1 MKTILLPLNKEEN
14 DNLAIQAGL
23 DIARRLKTH
32 VTFLLSRPEFD
43 GVPLYAHS
51 VTASGY
57 VALMNDL
64 KSASEQREVGVK
76 KWLTAAGVKVV
87 TEADADG
94 QSMIDAQASFVV
106 GIGHDDDVVRRFSAV
121 HDAIVFSR
129 PSPDSGNL
137 EVSSLMKGALEYS
150 GRPILVMT
158 GMLRRDFGGTIAVAW
173 NGSTEGARAV
183 TAALPLLGNA
193 DEVIILTV
201 PTNKT
206 NSEEGNRLKRYLLR
220 HGIAATVRLLHRD
233 VPVAEQL
240 IYAANKWGASLL
252 VSGGYTHSRMR
263 QTLFGGVTHNL
274 LENCRIPLL
283 LAH

>member
-64 KSASEQREVGVK
+64 KSASEQREIGVR
-76 KWLTAAGVKVV
+76 KWLIEGGIKAE

-94 QSMIDAQASFVV
+94 KSMIDAQASFVV
-106 GIGHDDDVVRRFSAV
+106 VIGHDDDVVRQFAAV

-129 PSPDSGNL
+129 PSHNSGNL
-137 EVSSLMKGALEYS
+137 EVSSLIKGALEYS
-150 GRPILVMT
+150 GRPILLMT
-158 GMLRRDFGGTIAVAW
+158 GIPRRDFGGTIAVAW

-183 TAALPLLGNA
+183 FMA
-193 DEVIILTV
+193 D
-201 PTNKT
+201 
-206 NSEEGNRLKRYLLR
+206 
-220 HGIAATVRLLHRD
+220 
-233 VPVAEQL
+233 
-240 IYAANKWGASLL
+240 
-252 VSGGYTHSRMR
+252 
-263 QTLFGGVTHNL
+263 HNYK
-274 LENCRIPLL
+274 
-283 LAH
+283 